1 MVMNPTEEWRENN
14 HTPERVAQWTEKR
27 GSSSRLYPAALVWC
41 TRKPGRDL
49 QDSVEAWLAWLKVK
63 AEVDGGTL
71 GPEFEKRELDS
82 LGEQIK
88 KAEEDA
94 REEVQGSY
102 RFVSLYDP
110 QAESRLKDHRPGSR
124 IRQRERIPDRASDL
138 SPQAERAAQR
148 FRGTRLHREKLAAGV
163 QGCRG
168 MATARTETE
177 FLGRVPD
184 QTAGYRQCPQTK
196 AR

>member
-1 MVMNPTEEWRENN
+1 MET
-14 HTPERVAQWTEKR
+14 
-27 GSSSRLYPAALVWC
+27 
-41 TRKPGRDL
+41 
-49 QDSVEAWLAWLKVK
+49 WLAWLKVK

-94 REEVQGSY
+94 KEEVQGSY

-110 QAESRLKDHRPGSR
+110 QAESRLKTIDMGAGYANGNESLTGRVISALKQNGL
-124 IRQRERIPDRASDL
+124 L
-138 SPQAERAAQR
+138 SESV
-148 FRGTRLHREKLAAGV
+148 GAGYI
-163 QGCRG
+163 GRNWPPAFKGHRG
-168 MATARTETE
+168 MAPERAETE

-184 QTAGYRQCPQTK
+184 KTAGYRQCPQTK
-196 AR
+196 TR